1 MAVLLV
7 FTGVCGAYAV
17 TCKLLE
23 ETTTFDVYDR
33 QSRLGGGALEA
44 LSGTRS
50 L

>member
-1 MAVLLV
+1 M

-23 ETTTFDVYDR
+23 ETTTFDVYHK
-33 QSRLGGGALEA
+33 QSRPDGSALEA
-44 LSGTRS
+44 PSGTRS